1 MQKGGLTLR
10 GRAWLQPLQRGSRA
24 MQEQLNRGM
33 RHSKA
38 QLAFSLL
45 VGIAVI
51 VGLGA
56 MLYNSRELLL
66 TYDWRLRPVPLVAS
80 FLLYSV
86 ALILTV
92 QGWGLLMARLG
103 VEKSLR
109 KHFYIYSLTIL
120 AQRLPGVFWHVLG
133 RMALYQKQGVGKRT
147 VAVVSGLELVLMLI
161 AGILVTL
168 LALPLMA
175 PTHLNRPGLL
185 LGGLLL
191 GLLLVHPRTLRLLL
205 VKLRVGEEAMPGIR
219 YRHSAFLVGLY
230 AIVWALGGLILF
242 AIIMA
247 VYPLPWNTLPGIV
260 GAWSL
265 SGVIASI
272 STFTPSG
279 FGLREISLSVL
290 LTPFMPTG
298 MSAVIAIVA
307 RAVLSLCELAWA
319 FGASRLLSDEGKPAA
334 EPEKS

>member
-1 MQKGGLTLR
+1 
-10 GRAWLQPLQRGSRA
+10 
-24 MQEQLNRGM
+24 M

-45 VGIAVI
+45 LAVAVV

-66 TYDWRLRPVPLVAS
+66 TYDWKLRPVPLAVA

-86 ALILTV
+86 ALALTV

-103 VEKSLR
+103 AEQPWR

-133 RMALYQKQGVGKRT
+133 RMALYQKQGVTKRI
-147 VAVVSGLELVLMLI
+147 VAAVSGLELILMLI

-175 PTHLNRPGLL
+175 PSDLSRPGLL

-191 GLLLVHPRTLRLLL
+191 GVLLVHPRTLRFLLGRL
-205 VKLRVGEEAMPGIR
+205 KVGGESMPGMR
-219 YRHSAFLVGLY
+219 YRDSALLVGLY
-230 AIVWALGGLILF
+230 AIVWALGGMILF
-242 AIIMA
+242 AIVMA
-247 VYPLPWNTLPGIV
+247 VYPVPWNTFPGIL

-290 LTPFMPTG
+290 LTPFMPAG
-298 MSAVIAIVA
+298 MSAVIAIATRVF
-307 RAVLSLCELAWA
+307 LSLCELAWA
-319 FGASRLLSDEGKPAA
+319 FGAGRLLKDEDKEAVA
-334 EPEKS
+334 PEKG